1 MPPTCTAL
9 LNNFVFSTKW
19 LLFSSQIIFLMDPCL
34 CPRDLNPVCPP
45 DSVDI
50 SILLMWP
57 KLTELLRF
65 SFCCGQTDG
74 PTSAWYII
82 LLYLFCFKVN
92 KNRGMN
98 SGIEVVIM
106 LILGQ
111 GCFHPIGCSRDEGH
125 SKGDPV
131 QHPVTLHKPGTEY
144 KDEEAKPSAVEPELG
159 YYYHC
164 LYLCLYSPIC

>member
-92 KNRGMN
+92 KNRGMS

-106 LILGQ
+106 LKAASIPLATAEMKAMATQ
-111 GCFHPIGCSRDEGH
+111 YNSPWPCSSLEQHIRMKKPNLQLVGPEW
-125 SKGDPV
+125 GD
-131 QHPVTLHKPGTEY
+131 
-144 KDEEAKPSAVEPELG
+144 
-159 YYYHC
+159 YYHC
-164 LYLCLYSPIC
+164 LYFCLYSTIC